1 MRTKLGPDRVYSPE
15 VNNDANTTRLSI
27 AQESFWLLSRHARN
41 DGAFNVSRAWRLR
54 GALDEAALQG
64 AVQDVAHR
72 HDILNSH
79 IEVREDMPYWVY
91 DAVRPLCVEC
101 VDLSSSPQS
110 AMDEA
115 FRLVASLA
123 RNDLDV
129 EAGPLASVTLFR
141 LGCDDHVLLI
151 VLHHLIS
158 DAWSIKVFIDEVSQ
172 CYSARVNGEVVAPGR
187 RPLQY
192 MDYAL
197 LQKCNLTTPLFE
209 RKAAFWRS
217 RLSDV
222 PAPFSL
228 PARRVVKERVTTTGA
243 AQQHALSHLVISA
256 VAGWAETRGLSL
268 NMICLAAYAMVLAR
282 QSGQSEFMICMPV
295 HCRTKAETKNIIG
308 PVVNPLA
315 IAIRV
320 DQCMTVEDFLSEV
333 RRTVLDAY
341 RHHEYPLERAIRDI
355 KADGAV
361 SWQVPFNLFFNFY
374 SEPSATPILSSVTAE
389 RLDLGPKGVKFD
401 LSLTVRISH
410 GNSRYCIDYDS
421 SLFDAA
427 QIGGVCRQFESALT
441 RIPGSS
447 GQRLADIE
455 LLSDEEWDDLVER
468 RNATRAASARQGN
481 LVDRFA
487 ETAAQYADRVAVAS
501 GDETLTFR
509 SLSQRSTQFADYL
522 RAQRCEPQAI
532 VALYLRRSPEFVVAL
547 LAILKAGAVALPID
561 PVLPKARVQHIL
573 RDAGASWVVA
583 HADTL
588 GDLPSGPHRVLD
600 VNAPLP
606 PIDPLMSSIPPDAP
620 RSIEDIAY
628 IIYTSGSTGIPKG
641 VMATHRGLLNRID
654 AQQEVAPCGPGSI
667 ICQKTSVSFV
677 DSVLEIL
684 GPVVNGGLLAV
695 MPDDVRSS
703 IAGFVEFL
711 VHRQVTHLVCVPSL
725 AEALLPEIVRQAPTL
740 KLLYWALSGELLP
753 DELGRALHRVLPKCT
768 FVNIYGSSEVAAD
781 ATFHCFSA
789 SQAAPSLIGKPL
801 RNVAVYVLDAT
812 MHPVPAGTWGELY
825 VGGDGLAAG
834 YLGQPE
840 LTAAAFLPS
849 PFVPGLRLYRTGDL
863 ARWGEGGNLE
873 YMGRVDRQVKLRG
886 QRIELG
892 EIEAIVGEH
901 PFVREAAVVARPT
914 STGSLQLNVYVVG
927 KHEETIDVDALRR
940 HLARRIPE
948 AGLQTAIVVLREL
961 PRTASGKLDYA
972 ALPTRTP
979 RPGIKHV
986 APATANQMRLL
997 DIWQE
1002 VLKIDGLGI
1011 RAGFFD
1017 LGGDSLSAMKAVA
1030 RIAEQW
1036 GIRVPLRAMFEHGT
1050 VEEFAQWLEDRLGA
1064 ERADAQ
1070 SLAGGGAL

>member
-15 VNNDANTTRLSI
+15 VNDANTTRLSI

-91 DAVRPLCVEC
+91 DAGRPLCVEC

-141 LGCDDHVLLI
+141 LGRDDHVLLI

-228 PARRVVKERVTTTGA
+228 PARRVVKERGTTTGA
-243 AQQHALSHLVISA
+243 AQQHALSPLVISA

-268 NMICLAAYAMVLAR
+268 NMICLAAYAMVMAR

-295 HCRTKAETKNIIG
+295 HCRTKVETKNIIG

-333 RRTVLDAY
+333 RRAVLDAY

-355 KADGAV
+355 KAYGAV

-410 GNSRYCIDYDS
+410 DNSRYCIDYDS

-455 LLSDEEWDDLVER
+455 LLSDEEWDDLVEC
-468 RNATRAASARQGN
+468 RNATRAASARQGS

-487 ETAAQYADRVAVAS
+487 ETAAQ
-501 GDETLTFR
+501 
-509 SLSQRSTQFADYL
+509 
-522 RAQRCEPQAI
+522 
-532 VALYLRRSPEFVVAL
+532 
-547 LAILKAGAVALPID
+547 
-561 PVLPKARVQHIL
+561 
-573 RDAGASWVVA
+573 
-583 HADTL
+583 
-588 GDLPSGPHRVLD
+588 
-600 VNAPLP
+600 
-606 PIDPLMSSIPPDAP
+606 
-620 RSIEDIAY
+620 
-628 IIYTSGSTGIPKG
+628 
-641 VMATHRGLLNRID
+641 
-654 AQQEVAPCGPGSI
+654 
-667 ICQKTSVSFV
+667 
-677 DSVLEIL
+677 
-684 GPVVNGGLLAV
+684 
-695 MPDDVRSS
+695 
-703 IAGFVEFL
+703 
-711 VHRQVTHLVCVPSL
+711 
-725 AEALLPEIVRQAPTL
+725 
-740 KLLYWALSGELLP
+740 
-753 DELGRALHRVLPKCT
+753 
-768 FVNIYGSSEVAAD
+768 
-781 ATFHCFSA
+781 
-789 SQAAPSLIGKPL
+789 
-801 RNVAVYVLDAT
+801 
-812 MHPVPAGTWGELY
+812 
-825 VGGDGLAAG
+825 
-834 YLGQPE
+834 
-840 LTAAAFLPS
+840 
-849 PFVPGLRLYRTGDL
+849 
-863 ARWGEGGNLE
+863 
-873 YMGRVDRQVKLRG
+873 
-886 QRIELG
+886 
-892 EIEAIVGEH
+892 
-901 PFVREAAVVARPT
+901 
-914 STGSLQLNVYVVG
+914 
-927 KHEETIDVDALRR
+927 
-940 HLARRIPE
+940 
-948 AGLQTAIVVLREL
+948 
-961 PRTASGKLDYA
+961 
-972 ALPTRTP
+972 
-979 RPGIKHV
+979 
-986 APATANQMRLL
+986 
-997 DIWQE
+997 
-1002 VLKIDGLGI
+1002 
-1011 RAGFFD
+1011 
-1017 LGGDSLSAMKAVA
+1017 
-1030 RIAEQW
+1030 
-1036 GIRVPLRAMFEHGT
+1036 
-1050 VEEFAQWLEDRLGA
+1050 
-1064 ERADAQ
+1064 
-1070 SLAGGGAL
+1070 